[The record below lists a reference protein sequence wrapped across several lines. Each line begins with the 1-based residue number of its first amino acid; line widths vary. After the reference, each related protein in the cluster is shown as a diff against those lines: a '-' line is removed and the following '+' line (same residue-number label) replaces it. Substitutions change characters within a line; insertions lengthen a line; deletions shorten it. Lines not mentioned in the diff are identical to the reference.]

1 MRREERSTSNRPG
14 KTEYTFREMFRAARR
29 LYTVAVIY
37 YRRTRFEEGLIRQG
51 IEPRFRVSWKKL
63 SALASQPATV
73 QSLQS
78 IRRMKRC
85 VVECDS
91 EEAVRVFRH
100 CATQAPHNPSANA
113 A

>member
-1 MRREERSTSNRPG
+1 MRREERSTSDRPG
-14 KTEYTFREMFRAARR
+14 KTELTFREMLRAARR
-29 LYTVAVIY
+29 LYAVAVIY
-37 YRRTRFEEGLIRQG
+37 FRRTRFEEGLIRQG

-73 QSLQS
+73 QSLQN

-85 VVECDS
+85 AEFDS

-100 CATQAPHNPSANA
+100 CAKQVPHNPSADA
-113 A
+113 T